1 LMKALYMDYGFYIW
15 ILKCDMV
22 WNGAGISC
30 VLWIISKEKLYT
42 TEFNLFG
49 CGLWK
54 SGPRPSCFSA
64 NRGTVTIL
72 SGEYVFLISS
82 LCPALN
88 QPGLGL
94 LLPYIANLSNNRLQS
109 FLHTA
114 SHRHLA
120 TDVDAALGFNPQFMN

>member
-1 LMKALYMDYGFYIW
+1 MKALYMDYGFYIW

-42 TEFNLFG
+42 TEFDLFG
-49 CGLWK
+49 CGPWK

-72 SGEYVFLISS
+72 SDEYVNGSRFLVIEVVSRQIEVK
-82 LCPALN
+82 
-88 QPGLGL
+88 QP
-94 LLPYIANLSNNRLQS
+94 
-109 FLHTA
+109 F
-114 SHRHLA
+114 
-120 TDVDAALGFNPQFMN
+120 